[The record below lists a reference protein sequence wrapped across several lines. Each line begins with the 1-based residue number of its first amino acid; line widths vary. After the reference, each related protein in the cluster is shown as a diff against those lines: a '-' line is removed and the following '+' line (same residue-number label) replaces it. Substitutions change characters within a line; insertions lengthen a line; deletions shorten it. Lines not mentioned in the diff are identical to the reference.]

1 MDFHTIPAVDIKD
14 GRCVRL
20 FQGQYDQETVFSE
33 DPVAVAKQWEREG
46 ARRLHVVDLNAALTG
61 ALQNLDVVRAIA
73 KAISTPITF
82 GGGLRDLKSIREVLD
97 TGVDRVV
104 LGTAAVETPDLVK
117 QAAETYEDRVA
128 IAIDARNG
136 VVVTR
141 GWTEAS
147 DQSALDMAARMAN
160 LGVRRLIY
168 TDVSRDGTLTEPN
181 FESTSQ
187 VISAAGVPVVA
198 SGGVSRADHLVR
210 LKDLGAEAAIV
221 GRALY
226 TGDIDMAAL
235 RQLGVL

>member
-1 MDFHTIPAVDIKD
+1 MDFYVIPAIDIKG

-20 FQGQYDQETVFSE
+20 FQGRYDQETVFSD
-33 DPVAVAKQWEREG
+33 DPAAVALRWQEEG
-46 ARRLHVVDLNAALTG
+46 ARRVHVVDLDGALTG

-73 KAISTPITF
+73 RTLSVPITF
-82 GGGLRDLKSIREVLD
+82 GGGLRDLESIGRILD
-97 TGVDRVV
+97 AGVDRVV
-104 LGTAAVETPDLVK
+104 LGTAAVESPDLVER
-117 QAAETYEDRVA
+117 AAQLHGDRVA
-128 IAIDARNG
+128 VGLDARNG

-147 DQSALDMAARMAN
+147 GESALDAAARMVQ

-187 VISAAGVPVVA
+187 LVEAVDVPVVA
-198 SGGVSRADHLVR
+198 SGGVSRVEHLVR
-210 LKDLGAEAAIV
+210 LKQLGAEAAIV

-226 TGDIDMAAL
+226 TGDVVMVEL
-235 RQLGVL
+235 RTAGLL

>member
-20 FQGQYDQETVFSE
+20 FQGRYDQETVFSE
-33 DPVAVAKQWEREG
+33 DPAEVARKWEAEG
-46 ARRLHVVDLNAALTG
+46 ARRVHVVDLDGALAG

-73 KAISTPITF
+73 RALSIPITF
-82 GGGLRDLKSIREVLD
+82 GGGLRDLRSIRQLLEV
-97 TGVDRVV
+97 GVDRVV
-104 LGTAAVETPDLVK
+104 LGTAAVETPDLVE
-117 QAAETYEDRVA
+117 QAAQAYEDRVA
-128 IAIDARNG
+128 VALDAREG
-136 VVVTR
+136 VIVTR

-147 DQSALDMAARMAN
+147 GEPALDVAARVVR

-181 FESTSQ
+181 FESVSQ
-187 VISAAGVPVVA
+187 LIAAIDVPVVA
-198 SGGVSRADHLVR
+198 SGGVSRVDHLVR
-210 LKDLGAEAAIV
+210 LRDLGAEAAIV

-226 TGDIDMAAL
+226 AGDIDMARL